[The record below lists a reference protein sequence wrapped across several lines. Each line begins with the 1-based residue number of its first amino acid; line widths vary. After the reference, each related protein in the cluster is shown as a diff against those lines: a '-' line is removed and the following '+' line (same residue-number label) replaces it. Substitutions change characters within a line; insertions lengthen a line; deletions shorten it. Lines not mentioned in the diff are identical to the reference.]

1 MQTSADH
8 SQTPAAPVLLES
20 LADNF
25 YRVAADLY
33 PSGERRTILIAAT
46 NPGEGASTV
55 ALNLA
60 AALSRN
66 PERNVLL
73 VDANVRTPQL
83 HTFYGVSRTPGLS
96 DLLQHPDGGADA
108 AVPVGD
114 SGMHLLPAGTAAA
127 NPIMLFEAASVQPL
141 LQAWRQRYDAIVIDA
156 APLVRYPETLS
167 LAAGTDGVVLV
178 LEAERTRS
186 EVARAGQSLLER
198 AQIPL
203 CGTILNKKQH
213 VIPQSIYRLL

>member
-1 MQTSADH
+1 MQTSADL
-8 SQTPAAPVLLES
+8 SSTPTAPVLLES
-20 LADNF
+20 LADHF

-33 PSGERRTILIAAT
+33 PCGETRSILIAAT

-66 PERNVLL
+66 PARRVLL

-83 HTFYGVSRTPGLS
+83 HTLYGVSRTPGLS
-96 DLLQHPDGGADA
+96 DLLQRPDSGVEA

-114 SGMHLLPAGTAAA
+114 SGMHLLPAGTETA
-127 NPIMLFEAASVQPL
+127 NPIMLFEAATMQPL
-141 LQAWRQRYDAIVIDA
+141 MQAWRQRFDAIVIDA

-178 LEAERTRS
+178 LEAERTRQ

-198 AQIPL
+198 SQIPL

-213 VIPQSIYRLL
+213 VIPQPIYRLL